1 MPIWTES
8 QSEQESDATGT
19 GYSLR
24 SVELSVF
31 RKIGK
36 TRETLLDITADGVI
50 DESEKPELEAVMRNL
65 EEIEEIAQSM
75 KLWIKKNL

>member
-1 MPIWTES
+1 M
-8 QSEQESDATGT
+8 
-19 GYSLR
+19 
-24 SVELSVF
+24 
-31 RKIGK
+31 
-36 TRETLLDITADGVI
+36 I